1 MVGRILKTFLC
12 IIVLAGAAAPASA
25 LTATRVVDGDT
36 LVLDNGEKVRLI
48 GVDTPETKHPLKQVE
63 YFGAEAYDFTRGQI
77 EGAEVRIEYDWEK
90 RDKYG
95 RLLAYVYRKKD
106 DFFLNAEIIKQG
118 FGFAYTYSPFKH
130 LAEFR
135 DYEKKAREGGIGLWK
150 AAPHRPA
157 PAAAAPPIA
166 ARGGGLE
173 EAPRVEYV
181 GSLKSRRYHDP
192 SCPWVKRIKA
202 PNLIA
207 FDGAGDASNHHYI
220 PCALCRPAGEHA
232 ARGTLYFSRDV

>member
-1 MVGRILKTFLC
+1 MNRIFKIFLC
-12 IIVLAGAAAPASA
+12 VIILAGAAAPASA
-25 LTATRVVDGDT
+25 LMVTRVVDGDT
-36 LVLDNGEKVRLI
+36 LVLDSGEKVRLI
-48 GVDTPETKHPLKQVE
+48 GVDTPETKHPLKPVE
-63 YFGAEAYDFTRGQI
+63 VFGAEAYDFTRSQI
-77 EGAEVRIEYDWEK
+77 EGEEVRLEYDWEK
-90 RDKYG
+90 EDKYG

-135 DYEKKAREGGIGLWK
+135 SHEKKAREGGVGLWK
-150 AAPHRPA
+150 AALPRPA
-157 PAAAAPPIA
+157 PAAEPAPAI
-166 ARGGGLE
+166 RSGDGE
-173 EAPRVEYV
+173 EAPLLEYV

-207 FDGAGDASNHHYI
+207 FDGAGDAANHHYT
-220 PCALCRPAGEHA
+220 PCALCQPAGEHA